1 MGGWLGAGCRSQ
13 PFRTPQ
19 LKAIWGEYETE
30 SEALRAIL
38 VAERDRQKHKLQV
51 HFCACNVKPFRGFN
65 ATNVLVAY
73 PRIDLKS

>member
-1 MGGWLGAGCRSQ
+1 
-13 PFRTPQ
+13 

-51 HFCACNVKPFRGFN
+51 HFSAYHVKPFRGFN